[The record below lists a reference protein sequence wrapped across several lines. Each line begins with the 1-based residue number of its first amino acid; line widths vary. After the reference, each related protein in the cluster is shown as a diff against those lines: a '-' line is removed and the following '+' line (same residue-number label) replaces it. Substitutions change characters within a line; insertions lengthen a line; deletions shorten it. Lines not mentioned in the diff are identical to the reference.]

1 MTAFTALAESLFN
14 LGDGIGQEI
23 SSDTKAEKS
32 PCGSRFFPLERK
44 PLPGDENLC
53 RKIVCLRRGEKK
65 FYPAALR

>member
-44 PLPGDENLC
+44 T
-53 RKIVCLRRGEKK
+53 
-65 FYPAALR
+65 PAGR